1 MGTVIIIL
9 FIHYSM
15 ELSSQRVFE
24 GTLLLGDILQ
34 TLKQQEQQQTL
45 TLEAEDSVLFMS
57 LGESHWHSKGLEN
70 SCNARTHL
78 ICPLWHLSDLLVR
91 TPVYLCVYSSPSWEK
106 KKSYSQR
113 TFSTHPHTHT
123 YTCNMEKMLKTQ
135 FQEPVW
141 TEVKACTPGLDKP
154 RFNSNSTNSSLG
166 MLLNLPEPQLCYK
179 WKPGL

>member
-1 MGTVIIIL
+1 
-9 FIHYSM
+9 M

-70 SCNARTHL
+70 SCNARTRL

-106 KKSYSQR
+106 KKKATLNVPSL
-113 TFSTHPHTHT
+113 HTHIPT
-123 YTCNMEKMLKTQ
+123 RTHVIWKKCLK
-135 FQEPVW
+135 P
-141 TEVKACTPGLDKP
+141 
-154 RFNSNSTNSSLG
+154 SSRSQY
-166 MLLNLPEPQLCYK
+166 EQR
-179 WKPGL
+179 